1 MEKFEVQMS
10 HRSLNRAERVR
21 MGLRL
26 KKGWKG
32 MPKVDA
38 ADAFNCSEGTIRN
51 YILYAD
57 LFLESLGQA
66 RAAGISDEEL
76 ERRIS
81 AIGMTRIRAELAA
94 FRNGG
99 SVRSIGTSL
108 AEVERANPN

>member
-10 HRSLNRAERVR
+10 HWSLNRSERVR

-26 KKGWKG
+26 KKGWQG

-51 YILYAD
+51 YICYANLYLAALD
-57 LFLESLGQA
+57 TA

-76 ERRIS
+76 ERRIN

-94 FRNGG
+94 FRAGG
-99 SVRSIGTSL
+99 NVQSIGRTT
-108 AEVERANPN
+108 AKADETNPG